1 MPQIQS
7 ETELRLM
14 VQHPVAYPALN
25 LSYDSIMAKSTLI
38 ASPDVL
44 AAAEGLSSM
53 AQSSLA
59 GPREGSTN
67 LGTRHSKDDSEVT
80 QNGSSGSP
88 TSRYFDALAAH
99 LRIDHWTNVSVT
111 NRYAAGA
118 ISMYLDTEH
127 LMLRLFDPETFLND
141 LISTDNDYCSAFLV
155 NSLLALASQIYVKED
170 PKASIKSLE
179 FEKEARLLWRAD
191 REDSIPNLAGLM
203 FLYIAMANNGNGNQG
218 AANYVFEAGEMAKR
232 MELFGVHDKI
242 AASRTQLQ
250 SEEAKYALRQA
261 SWGLFNIYK

>member
-1 MPQIQS
+1 
-7 ETELRLM
+7 
-14 VQHPVAYPALN
+14 
-25 LSYDSIMAKSTLI
+25 MAKSTLI

-44 AAAEGLSSM
+44 AAAEGLS
-53 AQSSLA
+53 
-59 GPREGSTN
+59 
-67 LGTRHSKDDSEVT
+67 
-80 QNGSSGSP
+80 
-88 TSRYFDALAAH
+88 
-99 LRIDHWTNVSVT
+99 IT

-261 SWGLFNIYK
+261 SWGLFNIYKRVSTTVS